1 MVAVREVKKKKFCSV
16 GVVNINAC
24 FNNTIVSIS
33 DESGNV
39 LAWSSSGKMK
49 FKGAQKSTPYAAQV
63 VVEDVSKRV
72 IEEYG
77 MKAVSVIL
85 CGLGAGRESAVR
97 SLQTSGL
104 IVSAVMDITPIVHNG
119 CRPPKRRR
127 V

>member
-1 MVAVREVKKKKFCSV
+1 MVAVKDVKKKKSCSV
-16 GVVNINAC
+16 GVVNINAG
-24 FNNTIVSIS
+24 FNNTIVSVS

-63 VVEDVSKRV
+63 VVEDISKRV